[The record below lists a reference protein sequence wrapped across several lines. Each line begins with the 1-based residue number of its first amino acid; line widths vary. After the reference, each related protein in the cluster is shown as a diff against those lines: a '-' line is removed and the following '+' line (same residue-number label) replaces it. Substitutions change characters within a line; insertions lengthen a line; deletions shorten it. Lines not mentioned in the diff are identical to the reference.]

1 MISKYAILTR
11 CFATGG
17 PTKVAFFGL
26 GNMGLPMA
34 QNLKKN
40 GFDVTG
46 YDPSE
51 SS

>member
-1 MISKYAILTR
+1 
-11 CFATGG
+11 
-17 PTKVAFFGL
+17 
-26 GNMGLPMA
+26 MA

-51 SS
+51 ASKQRAGEAGLKVASTVAEAAAG